1 MAMRNNPARVGT
13 VTKVSSLTTVQT
25 LLPAD
30 DSRIGAS
37 ISNDSTAVLT
47 LRLGDADASQTDY
60 TVKLAAITNG
70 VPGYFELPY
79 DFKGRVSGLW
89 ASANGGA
96 VITDYR

>member
-1 MAMRNNPARVGT
+1 MAMRNNPALVGT
-13 VTKVSSLTTVQT
+13 VSKVPSSATVVE

-30 DSRIGAS
+30 PSRIGAS

-47 LRLGDADASQTDY
+47 IRLGAGDASQTDY
-60 TVKLAAITNG
+60 TVKLAAVTNG